1 LIDRVNLHEVR
12 SAPIKYGPQAAPLKK
27 IFIWHQRHL
36 KTHIGVTSPEKEVTM
51 SLLEHWPDLL
61 TVQEAAEILR
71 ADPAQVGD
79 FIKAKKISCTEIAGK
94 TLIPR
99 QYLENFIVKSCK
111 VCYNEGVEISTPA
124 PDSQETPHLDNCKAD
139 CTPFQGEI
147 EMAKITR
154 TVTINGVKHWIR
166 ASTEQEY
173 ADKLLKLVGPQSAP
187 SAVPEPS
194 KHLFA
199 DYALTW
205 FETYSKPNIEIA
217 TATTYKRQLTCHIL
231 PPFEGLAVEDITTD
245 DVQRLFNG
253 MTGAKTSK
261 DKTKMVLNQIL
272 DAAVEDGIITK
283 SPLRS
288 KRIKITGKA
297 SQPTAPYTV
306 EQMRFLV
313 QHIGDIQDPMDRA
326 YLAIQAL
333 HPLRLEEVLG
343 LQGADIDPENGAIH
357 ICRAVTHP
365 TRNQPEIKDTKT
377 RSSTRTIGLSALAV
391 PYLPQTQA
399 GEFVFG
405 GKRPLSYTQVRKMCN
420 RIKRDTGFSENIT
433 PIRFRTTVLTDLYDQ
448 TKDIKLAQAAA
459 GHTTS
464 AMTLRYYVKGRET
477 ISKAAAV
484 VDRAYSA

>member
-1 LIDRVNLHEVR
+1 MIDRVNLHEVR

-99 QYLENFIVKSCK
+99 QYLENFIVKSCQ

-377 RSSTRTIGLSALAV
+377 RSSARTIGLSALAV

>member
-1 LIDRVNLHEVR
+1 
-12 SAPIKYGPQAAPLKK
+12 
-27 IFIWHQRHL
+27 
-36 KTHIGVTSPEKEVTM
+36 M

-99 QYLENFIVKSCK
+99 QYLEDFIEKSCK

-377 RSSTRTIGLSALAV
+377 RSSARTIGLSALAV

>member
-1 LIDRVNLHEVR
+1 MNLLNH
-12 SAPIKYGPQAAPLKK
+12 Y
-27 IFIWHQRHL
+27 
-36 KTHIGVTSPEKEVTM
+36 
-51 SLLEHWPDLL
+51 PDML
-61 TVQEAAEILR
+61 TVLETAEILR
-71 ADPAQVGD
+71 TAPATVNDLIRVG
-79 FIKAKKISCTEIAGK
+79 KIICAEIAGK
-94 TLIPR
+94 TLIPK
-99 QYLENFIVKSCK
+99 QYLENFIEKSFK
-111 VCYNEGVEISTPA
+111 ICYNEGIKIDTPA
-124 PDSQETPHLDNCKAD
+124 PDSQETQHLDNCKAD

-154 TVTINGVKHWIR
+154 TVTLNGVKHWIR
-166 ASTEQEY
+166 ANTEQEY
-173 ADKLLKLVGPQSAP
+173 ADKLLKLVGSQGTTQ
-187 SAVPEPS
+187 ERG

-199 DYALTW
+199 DYAIMW
-205 FETYSKPNIEIA
+205 FETYSKPNIETV
-217 TATTYKRQLTCHIL
+217 TATTYKRQLTLHLL
-231 PPFEGLAVEDITTD
+231 PAFDGLTVEDMTTD

-253 MTGAKTSK
+253 MTGSKATK
-261 DKTKMVLNQIL
+261 DKAKMVLNQIL
-272 DAAVEDGIITK
+272 DAAVEDGLISK
-283 SPLRS
+283 NPLKS

-297 SQPTAPYTV
+297 SQATMPYSV

-313 QHIGDIQDPMDRA
+313 QHINDIKDPADRA
-326 YLAIQAL
+326 FLAIQAL

-343 LQGADIDPENGAIH
+343 LQAADIDREGMAIH

-377 RSSTRTIGLSALAV
+377 QSSARTIGLSALAI
-391 PYLPQTQA
+391 PHLPMVNE

-405 GKRPLSYTQVRKMCN
+405 GTKPLTYTQVRKMCD
-420 RIKRDTGFSENIT
+420 RIKRDMGFTENIT

-484 VDRAYSA
+484 VDRAYSS

>member
-1 LIDRVNLHEVR
+1 M
-12 SAPIKYGPQAAPLKK
+12 
-27 IFIWHQRHL
+27 
-36 KTHIGVTSPEKEVTM
+36 T
-51 SLLEHWPDLL
+51 LLEHWPDLL
-61 TVQEAAEILR
+61 TIQEAAEILR
-71 ADPAQVGD
+71 TDPTQVALLVKGKE
-79 FIKAKKISCTEIAGK
+79 ILHTEIAGK
-94 TLIPR
+94 ALIPR
-99 QYLENFIVKSCK
+99 QYLENFIAESCK
-111 VCYNEGVEISTPA
+111 VCYDADITIPLPSNDQEG
-124 PDSQETPHLDNCKAD
+124 QHLDNCKELD
-139 CTPFQGEI
+139 CMPFQEGEN

-154 TVTINGVKHWIR
+154 TVTLNGVKHWIR

-173 ADKLLKLVGPQSAP
+173 AEKLLKLVGSQNTAQQN
-187 SAVPEPS
+187 S

-199 DYALTW
+199 DYAMTW
-205 FETYSKPNIEIA
+205 FETYSKPNIETV
-217 TATTYKRQLTCHIL
+217 TATTYKRQLTCHLL
-231 PPFEGLAVEDITTD
+231 PAFDGLMVEDLTTD

-253 MTGAKTSK
+253 MTGSK
-261 DKTKMVLNQIL
+261 
-272 DAAVEDGIITK
+272 A
-283 SPLRS
+283 
-288 KRIKITGKA
+288 
-297 SQPTAPYTV
+297 TAPYSV

-313 QHIGDIQDPMDRA
+313 QHIGDIKDPQDRA

-343 LQGADIDPENGAIH
+343 LQAADIDPDNMAIH

-377 RSSTRTIGLSALAV
+377 QSSARTIGLSALAV
-391 PYLPQTQA
+391 PYLLQVKA

-405 GKRPLSYTQVRKMCN
+405 GKSPLSYTQVRRMCD
-420 RIKRDTGFSENIT
+420 RIKRDIDFDENIT

-484 VDRAYSA
+484 VDQAYSR

>member
-1 LIDRVNLHEVR
+1 M
-12 SAPIKYGPQAAPLKK
+12 
-27 IFIWHQRHL
+27 HL
-36 KTHIGVTSPEKEVTM
+36 
-51 SLLEHWPDLL
+51 LDHWPDML
-61 TVQEAAEILR
+61 TAEETAKILR
-71 ADPAQVGD
+71 TDTDTLAGFLQ
-79 FIKAKKISCTEIAGK
+79 AGK
-94 TLIPR
+94 IRYMKIAEKVVIPR
-99 QYLENFIVKSCK
+99 KFLEDFLEIKLK
-111 VCYNEGVEISTPA
+111 TCYNESVERTVSV
-124 PDSQETPHLDNCKAD
+124 PDSQDQHLDNCKELD
-139 CTPFQGEI
+139 CMPFQKGET

-166 ASTEQEY
+166 ASTEQDY
-173 ADKLLKLVGPQSAP
+173 AEKLLKLVGSQNTAQQH
-187 SAVPEPS
+187 S

-199 DYALTW
+199 DYAMTW
-205 FETYSKPNIEIA
+205 FETYSKPNIETV
-217 TATTYKRQLTCHIL
+217 TATTYKRQLTCHLL
-231 PPFEGLAVEDITTD
+231 PAFDGLMVEDLTTD

-253 MTGAKTSK
+253 MTGSKATK
-261 DKTKMVLNQIL
+261 DKAKMVLNQIL
-272 DAAVEDGIITK
+272 DAAVEDGLIVK

-288 KRIKITGKA
+288 KRIKITGRASKA
-297 SQPTAPYTV
+297 TAPYSV

-313 QHIGDIQDPMDRA
+313 QHIGDIKDPQDRA

-343 LQGADIDPENGAIH
+343 LQAADIDPDSMAIH

-377 RSSTRTIGLSALAV
+377 QSSARTIGLSALAV
-391 PYLPQTQA
+391 PYLPQVKA

-405 GKRPLSYTQVRKMCN
+405 GKSPLSYTQVRRMCD
-420 RIKRDTGFSENIT
+420 RIKRDIGFDENIT

-477 ISKAAAV
+477 ISRAAAV
-484 VDRAYSA
+484 VDRAYSR